1 VITPRTIRL
10 VRADSLPSLHRALL
24 SLACG
29 GDLAGT
35 RQRAVIVPTRAAAQ
49 HLRHTLENLHFE
61 WTPPGQDAALVFPE
75 LLTRDDWYQRMHER
89 AGFAEPRLSALERE
103 VLLGAAAREAVESG
117 AVPPFR
123 LRPGLIAG
131 MLAFYDALRAQ
142 QRTIDT
148 FERVVVGDLEPRADV
163 DRGAERL
170 LRQTRFLAAAFRA
183 FEARLASS
191 GGLDEH
197 GLRQRL
203 LEPGTTSGFSHI
215 VITVGDRTAEPSG
228 GLYPADFDL
237 MVRLPDVRAID
248 IVATSRQLAA
258 GLDGRLRDL
267 VPELEEIE
275 AEAIATSP
283 RLTAPVGDLAR
294 LHFTARDREEELR
307 AIARRIKETE
317 RGTQPTRALDRVAVV
332 FKRPLPYIY
341 LARTVFDAAG
351 IEYQAADAL
360 PLAAEPMAA
369 ALDLLFVVV
378 ESRFARTALL
388 AVLRSPHLSADPE
401 AERMTAEEID
411 AFDRGLGEAGYL
423 GDPQALARLTEEWS
437 GSGAQAARAAA
448 TLALA
453 LQPLTF
459 VRKMS
464 AHAAT
469 LLDFLRAHERMDFR
483 DDSIRSRHLRA
494 RAAVLGA
501 LEQLRQAALAFDDP
515 ERGFSEV
522 AATIR
527 RWIESQTFSPRLGTR
542 GVQLVDAQAARYG
555 AFDVVYLAG
564 LAEGEWPEPSGRNI
578 FYPSFLL
585 SQLGWPP
592 ESARLA
598 AARAAFVD
606 LLRLPRER
614 VSVFTFTLEDDSIV
628 NPSPLLEEVSHSG
641 LEADRVDSPE
651 TRVFVDEALGAARP
665 VQEAVSGDARSWLD
679 LRLGRSP
686 AIAPEFHGHAGPG
699 RRRVHTVTEIDRFLQ
714 CPFKYFAAT
723 ILELPEDVADEP
735 SSTPRAKGQFVH
747 EVFRAFFDSWQT
759 AGGGTITADVLVE
772 ARLQFAQVASR
783 LLDTLPA
790 AEAALERMR
799 LLGSVGTPG
808 LGEIVLAAEA
818 SRPAPVRERLLEYSL
833 DGEFTVAAHG
843 VTRAVRLRGQA
854 DRIDL
859 LEDGRFRLVDYKNGR
874 SPEPAQT
881 IQLPVYAVCAQQQ
894 LQRTRGA
901 RWEVGEASYIAFGER
916 KPVRV
921 MIDDG
926 PDAARK
932 LADGQERLIDAI
944 DRIERGEFPPRPAT
958 RRLCGYCEYS
968 TVCRKDYVD
977 GD

>member
-1 VITPRTIRL
+1 VITPRTTRL

-49 HLRHTLENLHFE
+49 HLRQTLENLHFE
-61 WTPPGQDAALVFPE
+61 RTPPGQDAALVFPE

-131 MLAFYDALRAQ
+131 MLAFYDALRSQ
-142 QRTIDT
+142 QRTIDA

-464 AHAAT
+464 AHA
-469 LLDFLRAHERMDFR
+469 
-483 DDSIRSRHLRA
+483 
-494 RAAVLGA
+494 
-501 LEQLRQAALAFDDP
+501 
-515 ERGFSEV
+515 
-522 AATIR
+522 
-527 RWIESQTFSPRLGTR
+527 
-542 GVQLVDAQAARYG
+542 
-555 AFDVVYLAG
+555 
-564 LAEGEWPEPSGRNI
+564 
-578 FYPSFLL
+578 
-585 SQLGWPP
+585 
-592 ESARLA
+592 
-598 AARAAFVD
+598 
-606 LLRLPRER
+606 
-614 VSVFTFTLEDDSIV
+614 
-628 NPSPLLEEVSHSG
+628 
-641 LEADRVDSPE
+641 
-651 TRVFVDEALGAARP
+651 RP
-665 VQEAVSGDARSWLD
+665 V
-679 LRLGRSP
+679 
-686 AIAPEFHGHAGPG
+686 
-699 RRRVHTVTEIDRFLQ
+699 RRFPT
-714 CPFKYFAAT
+714 
-723 ILELPEDVADEP
+723 
-735 SSTPRAKGQFVH
+735 TPR
-747 EVFRAFFDSWQT
+747 
-759 AGGGTITADVLVE
+759 
-772 ARLQFAQVASR
+772 
-783 LLDTLPA
+783 
-790 AEAALERMR
+790 
-799 LLGSVGTPG
+799 
-808 LGEIVLAAEA
+808 
-818 SRPAPVRERLLEYSL
+818 
-833 DGEFTVAAHG
+833 
-843 VTRAVRLRGQA
+843 
-854 DRIDL
+854 
-859 LEDGRFRLVDYKNGR
+859 
-874 SPEPAQT
+874 
-881 IQLPVYAVCAQQQ
+881 
-894 LQRTRGA
+894 
-901 RWEVGEASYIAFGER
+901 
-916 KPVRV
+916 
-921 MIDDG
+921 
-926 PDAARK
+926 
-932 LADGQERLIDAI
+932 
-944 DRIERGEFPPRPAT
+944 
-958 RRLCGYCEYS
+958 
-968 TVCRKDYVD
+968 
-977 GD
+977 